1 MAAPEVARF
10 RRRAHVAVFDA
21 TTLAAKG
28 VKDQLVAR
36 SFPTA
41 SVRMFTSSTDPDF
54 NLTEFAGE
62 PVLLSPP
69 DLDTLGSLDV
79 AFLCGTRQEGEKYLD
94 WAGRAGF
101 SAIDLT
107 GASIGAGE
115 VPLVN
120 ASVNPEAIP
129 AGPGVVSSPH
139 AVAQMLS
146 TLLAPVRRQCG
157 LKEAVVVVLQPASE
171 RGQEGIDELY
181 RQSISLM
188 NFQDMPKEVF
198 GRQLAFNLVPGWLT
212 EEGKRAVATHAD
224 LERQVLRVTGGGY
237 DLGIQIVDAP
247 VFHGHAVM
255 AHLVLREGKGS
266 DDLLASYRGMD
277 EISIG
282 GRGDTVTPVERAGD
296 GKILVAG
303 VQPGLHASSF
313 WVWAVADDLAG
324 GRSRNAVRIAET
336 ILEREPGRGG
346 RT

>member
-1 MAAPEVARF
+1 MAAPEIARF
-10 RRRAHVAVFDA
+10 RRRAHVALFDA

-28 VKDQLVAR
+28 VKDELVAR

-41 SVRMFTSSTDPDF
+41 SVRMFTSSTDPEF

-62 PVLLSPP
+62 PMLLAPP
-69 DLDTLGSLDV
+69 DFDSLGSLDL
-79 AFLCGTRQEGEKYLD
+79 AFLCGTRQEGERYLD
-94 WAGRAGF
+94 WPGRAGF
-101 SAIDLT
+101 VAIDLT
-107 GASIGAGE
+107 GASVGAGE

-129 AGPGVVSSPH
+129 PGPGVVGSPH

-146 TLLAPVRRQCG
+146 TLLAPVRRHCG
-157 LKEAVVVVLQPASE
+157 LKEALIVVLQPASA

-188 NFQDMPKEVF
+188 NFQEMPKEVF
-198 GRQLAFNLVPGWLT
+198 GRQLAFNLVPGWLA
-212 EEGKRAVATHAD
+212 EETKSAAATRAD

-237 DLGIQIVDAP
+237 GLALQVIDAP

-255 AHLVLREGKGS
+255 AHLALREGKGS
-266 DDLLASYRGMD
+266 EDLLASFREMD
-277 EISIG
+277 DVSIG
-282 GRGDTVTPVERAGD
+282 RRGDALTPVERAGD
-296 GKILVAG
+296 GQLLVAG
-303 VQPGLHASSF
+303 VQPGLHPSSF

-324 GRSRNAVRIAET
+324 GRSRNAVRIAEA
-336 ILEREPGRGG
+336 ILERGPGRA